1 MLITKSRFH
10 LPRNLS
16 INHTLNLSENS
27 VPTTWFQTKMI
38 LCLETLKKGASF
50 INMAGTKHHCINPEI
65 ILTNVVRTRNKN
77 VTPYYCSVSCLDPT
91 VIANIANRCQLLKV
105 CTSSHFLLTIWEF
118 YIIFCSFVYCLVI
131 YLNNTC
137 TILILSSHSSHPV
150 NGTVNGT
157 P

>member
-1 MLITKSRFH
+1 
-10 LPRNLS
+10 
-16 INHTLNLSENS
+16 
-27 VPTTWFQTKMI
+27 MI

-131 YLNNTC
+131 YLNN
-137 TILILSSHSSHPV
+137 LHNSHSEQSFISSSEWHGEWNTIVRGTCEVRTLTSITKSHK
-150 NGTVNGT
+150 TEKT
-157 P
+157 PTLL